1 MPPPKL
7 TRALSSEDV
16 ETLNQAKQLESLA
29 SHLVRSGP
37 YKSMPCSRRI
47 RVLFAGHWIADTSS
61 AMYIWER
68 SPGNYPFLYLPRQAI
83 NAQMDQLLGH
93 KGSYELLALSIGD
106 CTAMIPPVLAFDA
119 SLQHSDL
126 AGLVKI
132 QFGAAEWF
140 VEDEPIYVHP
150 KDPFKRIDVYPAH
163 SRSLKVSLQNVTL
176 ADSPGC
182 VLLEETGLPT
192 RYYVPKTTCNWKVLS
207 ESSQKLRTKCPY
219 KGEAQYY
226 DALLS
231 DGHKVDNVAWWYQY
245 PTKESLDIAG
255 LVCFYPGLVDIE
267 FDGKPV

>member
-7 TRALSSEDV
+7 TRALSSEDA

-29 SHLVRSGP
+29 NHLVHSGP
-37 YKSMPCSRRI
+37 YKAMPCHRRI
-47 RVLFAGHWIADTSS
+47 RVLFAGHWIADTQT
-61 AMYIWER
+61 AIYIWER
-68 SPGNYPFLYLPRQAI
+68 SPGNYPFLYIPRDDI
-83 NAQMDQLLGH
+83 SAQMDPLLKHDGF
-93 KGSYELLALSIGD
+93 ELLALSIED
-106 CTAMIPPVLAFDA
+106 CTAMIPPVLAFDK
-119 SLQHSDL
+119 SLQSDL

-150 KDPFKRIDVYPAH
+150 KDPFKRIDIYPAH
-163 SRSLKVSLQNVTL
+163 CRPLKVSLQDVTL

-182 VLLEETGLPT
+182 VLLEETDLPT
-192 RYYVPKTTCNWKVLS
+192 RYYVPKTTCNWKVLG

-226 DALLS
+226 DAVLPQ
-231 DGHKVDNVAWWYQY
+231 GQRVDNVAWWYQY
-245 PTKESLDIAG
+245 PTKESLEIAG

-267 FDGKPV
+267 FDGKSV